1 MQLSWDS
8 VRAEIIGRNA
18 TILTPYGERYLTY
31 ADYTASGRGLHFI
44 EKYILYLLE
53 QYANTHTEDD
63 STGRLTSGRLAAAE
77 SVIKERLNAGD
88 DYYLITTGPGATSA
102 ILRLQ
107 QILGVYIPPATRER
121 LGLPRSGDIRPEG
134 LHAYPVVFV
143 GPYEHHSN
151 EISWREGLAE
161 VVEVELGPDGALSL
175 DDLESKLTDPRWEGR
190 EKIGSFSAASNVTGI
205 QTDVHAVAR
214 ILHRYG
220 ARAFFDF
227 SAGAPYVRID
237 VQHDEESYFDGVFFS
252 PHKYLGGPG
261 AGGVLVI
268 HKSVYRHDLPP
279 TVSGGGTVRFV
290 SAERQ
295 EYLADVEA
303 REKAGTP
310 GILQTIR
317 AALALDLQ
325 HDLGIEAIAER
336 EDDLLHRG
344 YRRFAEVPGIEPIVP
359 ESATERL
366 AIFSF
371 NIRYRDA
378 YLHPRFVVRLLND
391 LFGIQS
397 RAGCSCAGPYGHR
410 LLGIDPVTSDEYY
423 RLIHEGREGIKPGWV
438 RLNFHYL
445 MTDDEFDFLCDAV
458 EFVAR
463 HGRYFLQEYRF
474 DPVGG
479 AWNHRDDADEIDG
492 FGIGEALLHRTGGG
506 DDPESLLLDTGHGRS
521 IETMP
526 VQRRYLDEAMERA
539 YQLATTFHEEDLKET
554 DRRFIPFWYIQMET
568 TR

>member
-1 MQLSWDS
+1 MRLSWDA
-8 VRAEIIGRNA
+8 VRDEIFGRNA
-18 TILTPYGERYLTY
+18 TILTPYGERFLTY
-31 ADYTASGRGLHFI
+31 ADYTASGRGLYFI
-44 EKYILYLLE
+44 EKYLQYLLE

-63 STGRLTSGRLAAAE
+63 STGRLTSGRLAAAQGL
-77 SVIKERLNAGD
+77 IKERLNAGD
-88 DYYLITTGPGATSA
+88 DYYLISTGSGATSA

-107 QILGVYIPPATRER
+107 QILGIYIPPVTRER
-121 LGLPRSGDIRPEG
+121 LGLSRSDGTPPEE
-134 LHAYPVVFV
+134 LKSYPVVFV

-161 VVEVELGPDGALSL
+161 VVEVDLGPDGALSL
-175 DDLESKLTDPRWEGR
+175 DDLEAKLSDPRWKGR

-205 QTDVHAVAR
+205 RTDVYAVAR
-214 ILHRYG
+214 TLHRHG
-220 ARAFFDF
+220 ARAFFDY
-227 SAGAPYVRID
+227 SAAAPYVRID
-237 VQHDEESYFDGVFFS
+237 LSPDEENYLDGVFFS

-261 AGGVLVI
+261 AGGILVI
-268 HKSVYRHDLPP
+268 HKSVYRRDLPP

-295 EYLADVEA
+295 EYLENVEA
-303 REKAGTP
+303 REQAGTP

-325 HDLGIEAIAER
+325 HDLGIDAIAER
-336 EDDLLHRG
+336 EGAFLSRV
-344 YRRFAEVPGIEPIVP
+344 YRRFAEVSGIEPIVP
-359 ESATERL
+359 ESSGERL

-445 MTDDEFDFLCDAV
+445 MTDDEFEFLCDAI

-463 HGRYFLQEYRF
+463 HGRFFLQEYRF

-479 AWNHRDDADEIDG
+479 AWTHRDEADEVDG
-492 FGIGEALLHRTGGG
+492 FGIGEALLHRTGGN
-506 DDPESLLLDTGHGRS
+506 DDPDTLLVDTGRGRS
-521 IETMP
+521 IDTMA

-539 YQLATTFHEEDLKET
+539 YQLAATFHEEELKET
-554 DRRFIPFWYIQMET
+554 DRRFIPFWYIEMET